1 MASPPN
7 KRMHATADTKDF
19 IISRR
24 AWRRVMRGVRFLG
37 EWWDNAIVYVT
48 AANEVWCVVK
58 SEQVGG
64 VRREIGAS
72 HWRKAWRDSNE
83 VAERRMAGG
92 GLKMAQSNK
101 GMHPT
106 RRSSALMMVGCAGG

>member
-1 MASPPN
+1 
-7 KRMHATADTKDF
+7 MHPTAGTLLVKF
-19 IISRR
+19 SKG
-24 AWRRVMRGVRFLG
+24 AARRVMPGVRFLG
-37 EWWDNAIVYVT
+37 EWWDNTIVYVT

-106 RRSSALMMVGCAGG
+106 RRSSALMNIGCAGG